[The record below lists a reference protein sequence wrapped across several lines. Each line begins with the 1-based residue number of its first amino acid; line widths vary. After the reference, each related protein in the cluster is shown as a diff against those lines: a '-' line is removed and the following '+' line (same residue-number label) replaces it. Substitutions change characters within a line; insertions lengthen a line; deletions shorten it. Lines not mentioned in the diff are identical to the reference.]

1 MADTRIRAAAALVLC
16 ATALAACV
24 SGQPGFG
31 GVGGVEGDNRPGLS
45 LARDACTRA
54 AEERGRQVV
63 RILSAF
69 ETQGGAQALLEVR
82 RDAMSLSTQR
92 LRCEFD
98 YGTGRARLH
107 SA

>member
-1 MADTRIRAAAALVLC
+1 MVHIPLRGAAALVLC
-16 ATALAACV
+16 ATTLAACV
-24 SGQPGFG
+24 SGQPDFG
-31 GVGGVEGDNRPGLS
+31 GVGGVESGNRPGLA
-45 LARDACTRA
+45 LARQACTRA

-82 RDAMSLSTQR
+82 RDAMSVSTQR